1 MMTKGRITSGI
12 IAPTTVPADARCD
25 RDAARNPAA
34 MRIAADVSVD
44 TVERV
49 VNSAVGT
56 SQSNA
61 VRPIIATSSN
71 IAGAALLLKKKLS
84 T

>member
-1 MMTKGRITSGI
+1 
-12 IAPTTVPADARCD
+12 
-25 RDAARNPAA
+25 

-56 SQSNA
+56 SQSNT
-61 VRPIIATSSN
+61 VRPSIATSSN